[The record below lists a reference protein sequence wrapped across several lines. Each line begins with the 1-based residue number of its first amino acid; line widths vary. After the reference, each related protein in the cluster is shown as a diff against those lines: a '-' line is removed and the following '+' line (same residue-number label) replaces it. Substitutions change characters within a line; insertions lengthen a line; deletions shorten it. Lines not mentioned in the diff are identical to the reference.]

1 MTEGLASITVLVY
14 TRSLLGLSILAFTTL
29 ESWAF
34 TTTTKHLPVLR
45 KAASTT
51 ITTTT
56 LRSVGD
62 FDDLPSIGEAASPDG
77 EALAKAFYQQLRARE
92 ENDDDDNNDEQQ
104 KPVMP
109 KGMLTE
115 GEARYVNRQA
125 FSRRQ
130 EIIASSEISPT
141 TARKFTG
148 QPNADETP
156 SAGLFSGRGA
166 SVYSIPAKSPRQRMV
181 ENEFSLVGRNERSL
195 LIQIA
200 ATLALL
206 TFAIYIGMTGGI
218 SSNDWSSVPNSID
231 TSMDGME
238 GVLPVPTDTETSVWL

>member
-1 MTEGLASITVLVY
+1 MREGLASTVS
-14 TRSLLGLSILAFTTL
+14 SLLGLSILAFTTM
-29 ESWAF
+29 ESRAF
-34 TTTTKHLPVLR
+34 TTTKHLPVLR
-45 KAASTT
+45 KAATAIATT
-51 ITTTT
+51 K
-56 LRSVGD
+56 LWSVGD
-62 FDDLPSIGEAASPDG
+62 FDDLPSIGDAASADG
-77 EALAKAFYQQLRARE
+77 EALAKAFYEQLRARDD
-92 ENDDDDNNDEQQ
+92 NDDDDGE
-104 KPVMP
+104 KRPVIP
-109 KGMLTE
+109 TGRLSE

-130 EIIASSEISPT
+130 EIVAGKEISPT
-141 TARKFTG
+141 AARKFTG

-166 SVYSIPAKSPRQRMV
+166 SVYSIPANSPRQRMV

-218 SSNDWSSVPNSID
+218 SSNDWSSVPDSID
-231 TSMDGME
+231 TSIEGME

>member
-1 MTEGLASITVLVY
+1 MWQGWAFTTI
-14 TRSLLGLSILAFTTL
+14 RLSIFAFTTL

-34 TTTTKHLPVLR
+34 TTTTTKHLPILR
-45 KAASTT
+45 KATTKT

-56 LRSVGD
+56 CTTLWSVGD
-62 FDDLPSIGEAASPDG
+62 FDDLPSIGDAASADG

-92 ENDDDDNNDEQQ
+92 ENDDDDDGEQM
-104 KPVMP
+104 PVVP
-109 KGMLTE
+109 TGVLSE

-125 FSRRQ
+125 FTRRQ
-130 EIIASSEISPT
+130 EIVASKDISPT
-141 TARKFTG
+141 TGRKFTG

-166 SVYSIPAKSPRQRMV
+166 SVYSIPANSPRQRMV
-181 ENEFSLVGRNERSL
+181 ENEFNLVGRNERSL

-218 SSNDWSSVPNSID
+218 SSNDWSSVPDSID
-231 TSMDGME
+231 TSIEGME